1 MSDFKETDLY
11 EPVKKLFEGMGF
23 SVYSEVKGCDLMAV
37 KEEKTIIAELK
48 KSFNITLVYQ
58 LLDRQSFCKN
68 VYAVIPRPKK
78 GARDRNFKSMV
89 KLCKRLDLGLITVA
103 VESPMKITEIICS
116 PEEVNKITNYAKK
129 KKVQKEVL
137 LRSGDYNKGGSTG
150 KKLMTA
156 YREKSIE
163 LMCIIEKIGKVT
175 MKSLSQMGYDKSTC
189 SIIYRNYYH
198 WFERESKGVYILS
211 AEGKRAL
218 ESDEYAEVV
227 EFYRNTNLYKT
238 LGRCPNTPQAFEKA

>member
-23 SVYSEVKGCDLMAV
+23 SVYSEVKDCDLMAV

-129 KKVQKEVL
+129 KKVL
-137 LRSGDYNKGGSTG
+137 TGDLKPGFALDLVVKDLELARQLCQDMKVPNFTLNTG
-150 KKLMTA
+150 LQF
-156 YREKSIE
+156 YREAQRKGH
-163 LMCIIEKIGKVT
+163 GKDD
-175 MKSLSQMGYDKSTC
+175 SC
-189 SIIYRNYYH
+189 SVIRVI
-198 WFERESKGVYILS
+198 RE
-211 AEGKRAL
+211 
-218 ESDEYAEVV
+218 
-227 EFYRNTNLYKT
+227 
-238 LGRCPNTPQAFEKA
+238 Q